1 MWTKILPY
9 PLEEKNWATL
19 QIYCFPEWQI
29 GQNPFEKWPEV
40 STTFPI
46 LSLSASL
53 LFSLSLTH
61 LSNTVISLSPGF
73 PDPDP
78 AYFLIADPVP
88 ELGI

>member
-1 MWTKILPY
+1 VAKNSTVPTGRKISIVFLSGKLAKIL
-9 PLEEKNWATL
+9 LRN
-19 QIYCFPEWQI
+19 
-29 GQNPFEKWPEV
+29 GPEV

-46 LSLSASL
+46 LSLPASL
-53 LFSLSLTH
+53 LFSLSLAH

-88 ELGI
+88 DLGI